1 MSYGSVDGA
10 EFMAQVAHT
19 EDSLEI
25 QRLQRIQ
32 NTNTTGDCEDCG
44 EPIPAARLAA
54 IPNARFCIQCQ
65 SSHERKGGIK
75 FTFSNPFVP

>member
-25 QRLQRIQ
+25 QRLKRVQ
-32 NTNTTGDCEDCG
+32 NDNATGDCEDCG
-44 EPIPAARLAA
+44 EPSAAARLAA
-54 IPNARFCIQCQ
+54 VPNAKFCVACQ
-65 SSHERKGGIK
+65 SSHERKGGVKLIAR
-75 FTFSNPFVP
+75 NPYVP